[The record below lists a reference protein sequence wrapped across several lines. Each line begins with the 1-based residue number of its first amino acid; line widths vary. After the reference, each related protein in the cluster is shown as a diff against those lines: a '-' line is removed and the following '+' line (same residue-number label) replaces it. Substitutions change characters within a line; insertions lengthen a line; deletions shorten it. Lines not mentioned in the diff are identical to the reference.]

1 LRKWS
6 AGDGA
11 RRPLRRVCTR
21 SSAHTGDV
29 GPSRY
34 VGQSVFLRCWPPGML
49 AFALIVLLGTGRG
62 AFFYGGLFAL
72 CGLVSAR
79 YLPWRFAVLDDGIAL
94 WFPFGRRLFL
104 PKDAVTVRVRSGSPV
119 AYPEVFRRWGYPLTD
134 GLVERRRKL
143 LAAVLVQ
150 HGFHVA

>member
-1 LRKWS
+1 M
-6 AGDGA
+6 
-11 RRPLRRVCTR
+11 
-21 SSAHTGDV
+21 
-29 GPSRY
+29 GPRRY

-49 AFALIVLLGTGRG
+49 VFALIVLTGMGRG
-62 AFFYGGLFAL
+62 AVLYGVLFAL

-79 YLPWRFAVLDDGIAL
+79 YLPWRFAVLDEGIAL
-94 WFPFGRRLFL
+94 WFAFGRRMFL

-143 LAAVLVQ
+143 LAAVLRE
-150 HGFHVA
+150 HGFRLA